1 MGKVIRRKGTRQ
13 FSVVWL
19 LKLDWELKL
28 QVGYCF
34 IRIKR
39 LTFLELY
46 IFYRGKRLGVLY
58 PLLYSPSRWR
68 AMLTISFLNDGLAFL
83 KTLKTKCIYLYQQLL
98 ASFIKNVWVFMD
110 MIFGFN
116 IRMIPWLKKTNLKI
130 IRLNEIFFFQ
140 YVIVYSFNR
149 KCTNLYWI

>member
-1 MGKVIRRKGTRQ
+1 MRRTHRN
-13 FSVVWL
+13 FMAPE
-19 LKLDWELKL
+19 D
-28 QVGYCF
+28 
-34 IRIKR
+34 IKR
-39 LTFLELY
+39 LLSNKLLCFTVRSLGQASTYFSILY

-110 MIFGFN
+110 MIFEFN
-116 IRMIPWLKKTNLKI
+116 IRMIP
-130 IRLNEIFFFQ
+130 
-140 YVIVYSFNR
+140 
-149 KCTNLYWI
+149 